1 MDSMLVWVGAV
12 VVALAIAAVVLL
24 ALESRQQARDLVAFP
39 PPGRLVDVGGRRLH
53 LVSQGEG
60 AIPVVL
66 VAGGGGPAVT
76 VWPLQRRI
84 AEFARVCSYDRAGLG
99 WSDLSPAALSF
110 DDQARDL
117 RTLLAGAGEP
127 GPYLL
132 VGASLG
138 GLIAR
143 AFATLFP
150 DDVAGMVL
158 VDAVEEQHVFAK
170 LGRLSAGG
178 RRQLVLMRL
187 LAPLGLLR
195 VLVRREARRF
205 APADDAAAFTAL
217 YLQPSYQDALQR
229 EVQAYALTPDAR
241 RVAGGFGSLHD
252 LPLTVIAHDKPFP
265 DPVIEDGWDA
275 AQERLAALS
284 SRGRLVV
291 ATGDGHNIAGENP
304 ALVADEVRA
313 ILETLSR

>member
-1 MDSMLVWVGAV
+1 MPMT
-12 VVALAIAAVVLL
+12 VAAAAIVAALMTAGLL
-24 ALESRQQARDLVAFP
+24 LWLLETRQQARDRVAFP
-39 PPGRLVDVGGRRLH
+39 PPGRIVDVGGRRLH
-53 LVSQGEG
+53 LVSQGQSVS
-60 AIPVVL
+60 VVL

-84 AEFARVCSYDRAGLG
+84 AEFARVSSYDRAGLG
-99 WSDLSPAALSF
+99 WSDPAPAALRF
-110 DDQARDL
+110 DEQAQDL
-117 RTLLAGAGEP
+117 RALLAGAGEP

-138 GLIAR
+138 GLIVR

-150 DDVAGMVL
+150 SDVAGMVL

-178 RRQLVLMRL
+178 QRQLVLMRL

-195 VLVRREARRF
+195 LLVRREARRV

-217 YLQPSYQDALQR
+217 YLQPSYRDAIQR
-229 EVQAYALTPDAR
+229 EVQAYALTPEAR
-241 RVAGGFGSLHD
+241 RVAGGFGRLGD
-252 LPLTVIAHDKPFP
+252 KPLTVITHDKPFP

-275 AQERLAALS
+275 AQKRLAALS
-284 SRGRLVV
+284 PRGRLVV

-304 ALVADEVRA
+304 ALVADEVRRM
-313 ILETLSR
+313 LETLGR